1 MNGSPREPIEDVSQ
15 PVAGQI
21 DGVAAASGAFDDGD
35 VDDVV
40 VVCSAGECTDCFGLL
55 FGERLDRTQCEEP
68 GEAGLA

>member
-1 MNGSPREPIEDVSQ
+1 VVGGD
-15 PVAGQI
+15 

-55 FGERLDRTQCEEP
+55 FGERLDRAQRQEP